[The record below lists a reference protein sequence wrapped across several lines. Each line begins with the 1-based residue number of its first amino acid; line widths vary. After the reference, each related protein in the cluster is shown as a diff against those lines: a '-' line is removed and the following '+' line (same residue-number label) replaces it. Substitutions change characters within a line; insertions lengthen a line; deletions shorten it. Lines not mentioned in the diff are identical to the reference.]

1 MFTPEDLPI
10 GTVLVFRDHTD
21 SYKYFRILNVYKKP
35 MTYTYRASIDW
46 ATTFIS
52 MGLGEDN
59 YERPPTQEFTL
70 HSEGEFVTAFEMA
83 KSIDGPWDKAEHVCE
98 VKNWH
103 LNCDI
108 FHTVIQEKTSRLN
121 EVD

>member
-1 MFTPEDLPI
+1 MFTPEDLPV

-21 SYKYFRILNVYKKP
+21 SYKYFRILRVYRKAVK
-35 MTYTYRASIDW
+35 YNIGVDW
-46 ATTFIS
+46 ANVFIA
-52 MGLGEDN
+52 MGESGAQEQLYGND
-59 YERPPTQEFTL
+59 RPRQL
-70 HSEGEFVTAFEMA
+70 VYEGEFVTDFEMA
-83 KSIDGPWDKAEHVCE
+83 KSMDGPWDKAEHVCE

-108 FHTVIQEKTSRLN
+108 FHTLIQEKTSRLN